1 MVMFFSGYANTND
14 ARNIAL
20 ALFDQD
26 KIQPARD
33 LVTAFLSHDIPGSHM
48 MSIPKKR
55 CNRLWIQVRL
65 KLG

>member
-1 MVMFFSGYANTND
+1 MLMFFPGCASTND

-33 LVTAFLSHDIPGSHM
+33 LATAFQLHGIPGSHI

-55 CNRLWIQVRL
+55 GNGFWIQVR
-65 KLG
+65 